1 MTCTSEQFKNIEKE
15 CKKTW
20 GDEMNISIKKKIE
33 NDLREYPF
41 LLIAVDAGGLGYPT
55 NHEIVKDVKH
65 PSTMKGSFVES
76 CVIDEE
82 YNKKKVDKITRALE
96 LLDITEKEIVEE
108 CYFRNTYT
116 NQQIISNMCISK
128 AKFYKVKN
136 DSLRKIAISLGYL

>member
-1 MTCTSEQFKNIEKE
+1 MGWWNGYKYKKE
-15 CKKTW
+15 NRK
-20 GDEMNISIKKKIE
+20 
-33 NDLREYPF
+33 LRY
-41 LLIAVDAGGLGYPT
+41 
-55 NHEIVKDVKH
+55 
-65 PSTMKGSFVES
+65 
-76 CVIDEE
+76 EE

>member
-1 MTCTSEQFKNIEKE
+1 
-15 CKKTW
+15 
-20 GDEMNISIKKKIE
+20 MNISIKKKIE

-82 YNKKKVDKITRALE
+82 YNKITRALE

>member
-1 MTCTSEQFKNIEKE
+1 
-15 CKKTW
+15 
-20 GDEMNISIKKKIE
+20 MNINIKKRVE

-55 NHEIVKDVKH
+55 NYEIVKDVKH

-116 NQQIISNMCISK
+116 HQQIMVNMCISK
-128 AKFYKVKN
+128 PKFYRAKN
-136 DSLRKIAISLGYL
+136 NSLRKMAISLGYL

>member
-1 MTCTSEQFKNIEKE
+1 
-15 CKKTW
+15 
-20 GDEMNISIKKKIE
+20 MNISIKKKIE

-128 AKFYKVKN
+128 SKFYKVKN

>member
-1 MTCTSEQFKNIEKE
+1 MLLE
-15 CKKTW
+15 
-20 GDEMNISIKKKIE
+20 D
-33 NDLREYPF
+33 DLREYSF

-55 NHEIVKDVKH
+55 NYQIVKDINH
-65 PSTMKGSFVES
+65 PSTMKGSFVEN

-96 LLDITEKEIVEE
+96 LLDITEKEIIEE

-116 NQQIISNMCISK
+116 NQQIISNMCMSK
-128 AKFYKVKN
+128 SKFYKIKN